1 VHAGIEAGQRIII
14 DRVRGGN
21 KPAAVDRRTAVVKKH
36 QGEDGRLLR
45 GANVARRMADSNNL
59 PQHAQPNTLPQLC
72 LAAIQKYAKHDSLNH
87 KRAGQWIHIPAET
100 FLERVRRV
108 ALGLA
113 QLGIRAGDRVAL
125 LSENRPEWSIVD
137 LAILS
142 LGAVNVPI
150 YTTQAVDQVRYIL
163 EDSGARLIFVSGS
176 KVFKHARPGIEPV
189 TSIEGMVFFDADTAG
204 ETENAITLEDLEG
217 RGAARLNDEPDAYDA
232 LASRTAS
239 SDLATI
245 IYTSGTTGEPKGVM
259 LTHDNFIS
267 NVLSIASALPINKT
281 DVALSVLPLSHIFE
295 RTVFYVFCYTGVS
308 VYYAASFDQ
317 VGEHLNEVRPTIMT
331 AVPRLF
337 EKVYQRIVK
346 KGMALGGWR
355 TGLFTWALDVGQRH
369 AELKDKRERIPPLLE
384 LKQEIASR
392 LVFSKWRAGV
402 GGRLRYFVSG
412 GAPLSPTL
420 SYAFW
425 AADIPIL
432 QGFGMT
438 ETCIVS
444 ANHPDNNKMGSVGL
458 VFPGIEVRLAADGEI
473 LVRGPNVMRGYYNHP
488 EATRAVMQD
497 GWFQTGDVGHM
508 DEEGHLFI
516 TDRKKDLF
524 KLSNGKYVAPQLV
537 ESLIK
542 QSELVNQV
550 VVIGAGRKQPAA
562 LIVPEW
568 EALASAMSA
577 MGEPKPPTRKEWSQ
591 NAAAIKLVQ
600 REVAKL
606 TRGLHEYERV
616 RRVALL
622 AEEFSIDSGEMTP
635 TLKIKRRVVDE
646 KYGEL
651 IEELYGGSGE

>member
-1 VHAGIEAGQRIII
+1 M
-14 DRVRGGN
+14 
-21 KPAAVDRRTAVVKKH
+21 T
-36 QGEDGRLLR
+36 
-45 GANVARRMADSNNL
+45 DSNSDPL
-59 PQHAQPNTLPQLC
+59 TAPPHATLPALC
-72 LAAIQKYAKHDSLNH
+72 LAAIRKYAKEDALNH
-87 KRAGQWIHIPAET
+87 KRAGQWINISAEV
-100 FLERVRRV
+100 FEERVRRI
-108 ALGLA
+108 ALGLSE
-113 QLGIRAGDRVAL
+113 LGIRAGDRVAL

-150 YTTQAVDQVRYIL
+150 YTTQAVEQVQYIL
-163 EDSGARLIFVSGS
+163 EDSGARLIFVSGR
-176 KVFKHARPGIEPV
+176 KVFKHARPGIERA
-189 TSIEGMVFFDADTAG
+189 SAIEGFVFFDG
-204 ETENAITLEDLEG
+204 EAAEGIENAITLEDLEG
-217 RGAARLNDEPDAYDA
+217 RGNARNDSEPGAYDA
-232 LASRTAS
+232 LTGQTSA

-259 LTHDNFIS
+259 LTHENFLS
-267 NVLSIASALPINKT
+267 NILSIANALPIYHT

-295 RTVFYVFCYTGVS
+295 RTVFYVFCCTGVS

-317 VGEHLNEVRPTIMT
+317 VGEHLNDVRPTIMT

-346 KGMALGGWR
+346 KGMTAGGWR
-355 TGLFTWALDVGQRH
+355 TKLFAWALEVGQLY
-369 AELKDKRERIPPLLE
+369 AQLKDKREAVPPMLE
-384 LKQEIASR
+384 LKHEIASR

-420 SYAFW
+420 SFAFW

-444 ANHPDNNKMGSVGL
+444 ANRPDNNKTGSVGL
-458 VFPGIEVRLAADGEI
+458 VFPGIDVRIAADGEI
-473 LVRGPNVMRGYYNHP
+473 LVRGPNVMCGYYKHP
-488 EATRAVMQD
+488 EATAAAIQD
-497 GWFQTGDVGHM
+497 GWFLTGDVGHM
-508 DEEGHLFI
+508 DEEGHLYI

-542 QSELVNQV
+542 QSEFVNQV
-550 VVIGAGRKQPAA
+550 VVVGAGRKQPAA

-568 EALASAMSA
+568 EALAQAMTTI
-577 MGEPKPPTRKEWSQ
+577 GETKPATRLEWSRHP
-591 NAAAIKLVQ
+591 AAIKIVQ
-600 REVAKL
+600 QEVAQL
-606 TRGLHEYERV
+606 TRTLADYERV
-616 RRVALL
+616 RRIALL
-622 AEEFSIDSGEMTP
+622 PEEFSIDNGEMTP

-646 KYGEL
+646 KYGQL
-651 IEELYGGSGE
+651 IEELYGGGE